1 MESKQSFSM
10 INDLTQGPI
19 AGQLLKFAFPL
30 FLSNALQAVYN
41 VADMVIVGQFIG
53 GTGMSAVSTGGN
65 VLNILNL
72 FAIGFAG
79 AGQITIAQAV
89 GRKDYREVQHTIG
102 TMFSLM
108 LTLAAAM
115 AIFCYTIRSWI
126 LQMVNTPDAA
136 WDFTMDYTVTCICGL
151 LFIYGYNI
159 VSAILRGMG
168 DSKRPFVFIS
178 VAACLN
184 IVLDLLFI
192 AVFHMEVMGAALA
205 TVIGQGSS
213 FIMALIYLYRNR
225 SKFGFDFRPQS
236 FIPRREA
243 MRKLVA
249 LGIPMSL
256 QSASISVS
264 QTVVTAWINAYGL
277 IYSAIAGILSKINT
291 MAGIMSAALSTA
303 CGSMLAQNL
312 GAKKY
317 QRVPKIILW
326 ATTYSMIVTIVLIAI
341 MVIAP
346 DKVCSLFTADAAV
359 LAASGII
366 VGPIIVNFLGA
377 VSRTCGF
384 GIINGSGNSKLNLLI
399 AFLDGGGRILFAFL
413 FGKALTMGPIGFW
426 YGDACAGFVP
436 FLIGG
441 LYYLSGKWKK

>member
-1 MESKQSFSM
+1 MEDKKSFSM
-10 INDLTQGPI
+10 INDLTEGPI
-19 AGQLLKFAFPL
+19 AKQLLKFAFPL

-89 GRKDYREVQHTIG
+89 GRKDYKTVQHTIG

-108 LTLAAAM
+108 LSLAALM
-115 AIFCYTIRSWI
+115 AIFCFYIRSWI
-126 LQMVNTPDAA
+126 LQMVNTPEEA
-136 WDFTMDYTVTCICGL
+136 WSYTMDYTVTCICGL

-159 VSAILRGMG
+159 VSAIMRGMG

-192 AVFHMEVMGAALA
+192 AVFHLEVMGAALA
-205 TVIGQGSS
+205 TVIGQGTS
-213 FIMALIYLYRNR
+213 FILALIYLYRNR
-225 SKFGFDFRPQS
+225 VKFGFDFRPAS
-236 FIPRREA
+236 FVPHLEA
-243 MRKLVA
+243 VKKLVA

-264 QTVVTAWINAYGL
+264 QTVVTAWINSYGL
-277 IYSAIAGILSKINT
+277 VYSAIAGILSKINT

-317 QRVPKIILW
+317 HRVPKIIVW
-326 ATTYSMIVTIVLIAI
+326 ATTYSMIITIVLIAI

-346 DKVCSLFTADAAV
+346 NAVCSLFTTDATV

-384 GIINGSGNSKLNLLI
+384 GIINGSGNSKLNLFI

-413 FGKALTMGPIGFW
+413 FGMVLMLGPVGFW

-436 FLIGG
+436 FLVGG
-441 LYYLSGKWKK
+441 TYYLTGKWKK